1 MQVSR
6 QLDSSFKNNF
16 EILNRPSFGFTYL
29 GFNLENPKFKDIK
42 VRQALSF
49 AINRQELVDILF
61 LDMERF
67 AMDHLCQTLLPTMMM

>member
-1 MQVSR
+1 LEALTPMQVSR

-42 VRQALSF
+42 VRQALSL
-49 AINRQELVDILF
+49 AINRQELS
-61 LDMERF
+61 
-67 AMDHLCQTLLPTMMM
+67 